1 MTLNKKPTFTSLLI
15 LLCMMY
21 TKAQVV
27 TINPVFATA
36 DDSITVTFDA
46 SLGNA
51 GLKNITTV
59 YAHTGLITSTSTSP
73 SDWKYVQGNWGTDD
87 ARMRMTNI
95 GNNKHTL
102 RYHIRSF
109 YNLPANITALKLAF
123 VFRNVDGSKEGK
135 NTDGS
140 DIYLDLSQGGFS
152 VKFNS
157 PTTPQVIKQTDSI
170 TISAVATRKC
180 DMILLKDDS
189 VVFTRSNDSLMNYAR
204 LAGSSLG
211 VGTHRFVVE
220 GIFNGE
226 SSFDRTYIT
235 VRPSSSPIANLPVG
249 VKDGINYTSD
259 TTATL
264 VLFAPFKS
272 FVYVIGDFNN
282 WEFDNRYLMNKTPDG
297 NRYWI
302 RLTNL
307 QPGTEYGFQYV
318 IDDVQLRIPDYYAQ
332 KILDPWNDGSIP
344 AITYPNLKP
353 YPVGKTSQLVSVLQ
367 TAQQPYQ
374 WKYTDTFNRP
384 ATEKL
389 VVYELLVRDFI
400 ARHDYQT
407 LKDTLSY
414 LKRLGVN
421 AIELMPITE
430 FEGNESWGY
439 NVSFYFAPD
448 KYYGTKE
455 ALQTFIDECH
465 RQGFAVILDMV
476 LNHSFGQSPMV
487 RMYFDPTAGQYGQPT
502 AQNPWFNQTD
512 KHPFGVGY
520 DFNHEALPTQQ
531 FTDSVI
537 HFWLHEYKVDGYRFD
552 LSKGFTQKNTGSDVG
567 AWSAYDQS
575 RINLWKRIMTK
586 VRGYDS
592 SAYMILEHL
601 GANDEETVL
610 ANEGFLLWGNLNY
623 NYNEATM
630 GFTSSSDLNWGN
642 YKQRGWSKA
651 HLITYAE
658 SHDEERLVNKN
669 IRFGNSNNP
678 LHNVKDSTIALKRVE
693 AAMCMLLPLGGP
705 KMIWQFGELGY
716 DYSIDFNGRV
726 GNKPIRWDYMN
737 DPRRK
742 RIYEV
747 TATLNRLK
755 ITDDSLSTENYTY
768 TAGGTAVKRLL
779 ISSGTTKASIIANFG
794 VTATPVTITF
804 PASGTWHS
812 VFEQDSIVITG
823 TEYQDTLG
831 PGEYRVYLNR
841 YENTALPTSVPT
853 TSEEWIGTGIY
864 PNPATGLFS
873 VKTGIQNGTEPINI
887 RIFST
892 TGQLIWEEKQPKP
905 TEYIHMDGNQLA
917 LKPGLYIVQLT
928 KGSQQVYHKFIYQ

>member
-1 MTLNKKPTFTSLLI
+1 MTLNKKSIGISLLLI
-15 LLCMMY
+15 SCIIY
-21 TKAQVV
+21 TQAQVV
-27 TINPVFATA
+27 SINPVIATA
-36 DDSITVTFDA
+36 DDTITVTFDA
-46 SLGNA
+46 TLGNA
-51 GLKNITTV
+51 GLVGEQTV

-87 ARMRMTNI
+87 ARVKMTSI

-109 YNLPANITALKLAF
+109 YGLPQNVTALKLAF
-123 VFRNVDGSKEGK
+123 VFRNVNGSKEGK

-140 DIYLDLSQGGFS
+140 DIYIDLSQGGFF
-152 VKFNS
+152 VQFKS
-157 PTTPQVIKQTDSI
+157 PLSPQVLKQTDSI
-170 TISAVATRKC
+170 TVAAVSSSKCSLALYQNNNIILSAA
-180 DMILLKDDS
+180 
-189 VVFTRSNDSLMNYAR
+189 NDSILSIR
-204 LAGSSLG
+204 LAASALG
-211 VGTHRFVVE
+211 VGKHNFAIVATL
-220 GIFNGE
+220 NGDTRYD
-226 SSFDRTYIT
+226 STYIT
-235 VRPSSSPIANLPVG
+235 VRPASPPIATLPVG

-264 VLFAPFKS
+264 VLFAPNKS

-282 WEFDNRYLMNKTPDG
+282 WEFDNQFLMNKTPDG
-297 NRYWI
+297 SRYWI
-302 RLTNL
+302 QLNNL
-307 QPGTEYGFQYV
+307 QPGTEYAFQYV
-318 IDDVQLRIPDYYAQ
+318 IDDAQLRIADYYTQ
-332 KILDPWNDGSIP
+332 KVLDPWNDGAIP
-344 AITYPNLKP
+344 SVTYPNLKP
-353 YPVGKTSQLVSVLQ
+353 YPVGKTSQIVSVLK
-367 TAQQPYQ
+367 TGEQPFV
-374 WKYTDTFNRP
+374 WNYTDTFRRP
-384 ATEKL
+384 PSEKL
-389 VVYELLVRDFI
+389 VIYELLVRDFI

-421 AIELMPITE
+421 AIELMPINE

-448 KYYGTKE
+448 KYYGTKQ
-455 ALQTFIDECH
+455 ALQEFIDECH

-487 RMYFDPTAGQYGQPT
+487 RMYFDPSAGQYGQPT

-537 HFWLHEYKVDGYRFD
+537 HFWLTEYKVDGYRFD
-552 LSKGFTQKNTGSDVG
+552 LSKGFSQKFTGTDVG

-575 RINLWKRIMTK
+575 RINIWKRIMAK
-586 VRGYDS
+586 VRTYDT

-630 GFTSSSDLNWGN
+630 GYASSSDLNWGN
-642 YKQRGWSKA
+642 YKQRGWNKPN
-651 HLITYAE
+651 LVTYAE

-678 LHNVKDSTIALKRVE
+678 LHNVKDSTLALKRIE
-693 AAMCMLLPLGGP
+693 AAMCLLLPLRGP
-705 KMIWQFGELGY
+705 KMIWQFGEVGY

-755 ITDDSLSTENYTY
+755 ITDDSLSTTNYTY
-768 TAGGTAVKRLL
+768 NAGATAIKRLV
-779 ISSGTTKASIIANFG
+779 IASQTTKASIIANFG
-794 VTATPVTITF
+794 VTAAPVTITF
-804 PASGTWHS
+804 PEAGTWYS
-812 VFEQDSIVITG
+812 LFQQDSIVISG

-841 YENTALPTSVPT
+841 YETTTLPTAITERET
-853 TSEEWIGTGIY
+853 TWVGTAIY
-864 PNPATGLFS
+864 PNPSNGLFS
-873 VKTGIQNGTEPINI
+873 IKTGVKDDGNPIQI
-887 RIFST
+887 RIVSI
-892 TGQLIWEEKQPKP
+892 TGQLVWEH
-905 TEYIHMDGNQLA
+905 TEQKSAEFIHMNLEKADV
-917 LKPGLYIVQLT
+917 KPGIYLVQLT
-928 KGSQQVYHKFIYQ
+928 KGGQQVHHKLIYQ

>member
-1 MTLNKKPTFTSLLI
+1 MTLNKKAVGIGLLLI
-15 LLCMMY
+15 SCITY
-21 TKAQVV
+21 TQGQVV
-27 TINPVFATA
+27 TINPVIATA

-46 SLGNA
+46 TLGNA
-51 GLKNITTV
+51 GLVGEQTV

-87 ARMRMTNI
+87 ARVKMTPI

-109 YNLPANITALKLAF
+109 YGLPQNITALKLAF
-123 VFRNVDGSKEGK
+123 VFRNVNGSKEGK

-140 DIYLDLSQGGFS
+140 DIYIDLSQGGFF
-152 VKFNS
+152 VQFKS
-157 PTTPQVIKQTDSI
+157 PLSPQVLKQTDSI
-170 TISAVATRKC
+170 TIAAVSSSKCNLELYQNNNIILSAA
-180 DMILLKDDS
+180 
-189 VVFTRSNDSLMNYAR
+189 NDSILSIR
-204 LAGSSLG
+204 LAASALG
-211 VGTHRFVVE
+211 VGKHNFAIVATL
-220 GIFNGE
+220 NGDTRYD
-226 SSFDRTYIT
+226 STYVT
-235 VRPSSSPIANLPVG
+235 VRPASPPIATLPVG
-249 VKDGINYTSD
+249 VRDGINYTSD

-264 VLFAPFKS
+264 VLFAPNKS
-272 FVYVIGDFNN
+272 YVYVIGDFNN
-282 WEFDNRYLMNKTPDG
+282 WEFDNQFLMNKTPDG
-297 NRYWI
+297 SRYWI
-302 RLTNL
+302 RLNNL
-307 QPGTEYGFQYV
+307 QPGTEYAFQYA
-318 IDDVQLRIPDYYAQ
+318 IDDAQLRIADYYTQ
-332 KILDPWNDGSIP
+332 KVLDPWNDGAIP
-344 AITYPNLKP
+344 SVTYPNLKP
-353 YPVGKTSQLVSVLQ
+353 YPVGKTSQIVSVLK
-367 TAQQPYQ
+367 TGEQPFV
-374 WKYTDTFNRP
+374 WNYTYTFRRP
-384 ATEKL
+384 PSEKL

-421 AIELMPITE
+421 AIELMPINE

-448 KYYGTKE
+448 KYYGTKQ
-455 ALQTFIDECH
+455 ALQSFIDECH

-487 RMYFDPTAGQYGQPT
+487 RMYFDPNAGQYGQPT

-520 DFNHEALPTQQ
+520 DFNHEAIPTQQ

-537 HFWLHEYKVDGYRFD
+537 HFWLTEYKVDGYRFD
-552 LSKGFTQKNTGSDVG
+552 LSKGFTQKFTGTDVG

-575 RINLWKRIMTK
+575 RINIWKRILSK
-586 VRGYDS
+586 VRTYDS

-610 ANEGFLLWGNLNY
+610 ANEGFLLWGNLNH

-630 GFTSSSDLNWGN
+630 GYASTSDLNWGN
-642 YKQRGWSKA
+642 YKQRGWNKA
-651 HLITYAE
+651 NLVTYAE

-678 LHNVKDSTIALKRVE
+678 LHNIKDSTLALKRIE
-693 AAMCMLLPLGGP
+693 AAMCLLLPLRGP
-705 KMIWQFGELGY
+705 KMIWQFGEVGY

-755 ITDDSLSTENYTY
+755 TTDDSLSTLNYTY
-768 TAGGTAVKRLL
+768 NAGATAIKRLV
-779 ISSGTTKASIIANFG
+779 IASQTTKASIIANFG
-794 VTATPVTITF
+794 VSAAPVTITF
-804 PASGTWHS
+804 PEAGTWYS
-812 VFEQDSIVITG
+812 LFQQDSIVVSG

-841 YENTALPTSVPT
+841 YETTTLPTKLTEQATPWV
-853 TSEEWIGTGIY
+853 GTGIY
-864 PNPATGLFS
+864 PNPTNGLFS
-873 VKTGIQNGTEPINI
+873 IKTGVKDDANPIQI
-887 RIFST
+887 RIVSI
-892 TGQLIWEEKQPKP
+892 TGQLVWEHTEQKSAEFIHINLEKA
-905 TEYIHMDGNQLA
+905 DV
-917 LKPGLYIVQLT
+917 KPGIYLVQLT
-928 KGSQQVYHKFIYQ
+928 KGGQQVHHKLIYQ